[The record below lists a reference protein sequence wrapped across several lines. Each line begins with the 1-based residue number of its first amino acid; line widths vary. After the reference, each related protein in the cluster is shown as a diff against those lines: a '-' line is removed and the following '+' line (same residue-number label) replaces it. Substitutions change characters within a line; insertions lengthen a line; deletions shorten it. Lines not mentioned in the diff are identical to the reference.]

1 MTVPKESEVGGSAG
15 TGAAPPDVTDAQVQ
29 SVCQRLQPTWD
40 IPNGAMKWA
49 LGAIGIETNPLPD
62 GTRCGGAPPPEPS
75 EKAIEA
81 ALNSFAF
88 RKTEGLGG
96 KPWLPHD
103 IIDALKAAYAIDRGG
118 AAQPPPSAPSLG
130 LGNALAEAVKEFLL
144 ALAAQEEADD
154 WADNLDG
161 SADEDA
167 DNEAERD
174 AVVATRRVQAAERR
188 LKVARENW
196 VSGVPREETKP

>member
-1 MTVPKESEVGGSAG
+1 MALTGKLAGESHMTVPKESEVGGSAG

-62 GTRCGGAPPPEPS
+62 G
-75 EKAIEA
+75 
-81 ALNSFAF
+81 
-88 RKTEGLGG
+88 
-96 KPWLPHD
+96 
-103 IIDALKAAYAIDRGG
+103 
-118 AAQPPPSAPSLG
+118 
-130 LGNALAEAVKEFLL
+130 
-144 ALAAQEEADD
+144 
-154 WADNLDG
+154 